1 MRARVIAIFGLLLAV
16 ALVNLGLGLQS
27 TLLGVR
33 AGLEGFALDAVGLI
47 MSANYLGFVA
57 GSWLGPWIVGRV
69 GHIRAFAVMAAVA
82 SVAVVLHPVVVAPGP
97 WIALRALTG
106 FAYAGLC
113 MVVESWL
120 NQRAANADRGG
131 ILALYMGATL
141 GASAGG
147 QLLLNLWPPQ
157 GFELFVLV
165 SILLSLS
172 LVPVALTTSPA
183 PPLARTH
190 PMGLGELF
198 RASPAGFIGC
208 VATGVLYSAVGSM
221 GAVFAQA
228 IGMTTFEISLFMML
242 IVVGG
247 TASLWPMG
255 RLSDRIDR
263 RGVVAGLFFAL
274 AASALAII
282 AAVGVRAEAVYAP
295 LLYALATLYGAAA
308 MPIYGIAVAHAND
321 KLMPEQYVPASS
333 TLLLCYGLGAMAG
346 PLGASYV
353 MLALGPGG
361 LFAFVA
367 AVGAASGA
375 FVIWRTTRKAPVLAD
390 EKHRFEPM
398 PATTP
403 TVVQLAT
410 EPVEPPK
417 AA

>member
-1 MRARVIAIFGLLLAV
+1 MRAGVIAIFGLLVAV
-16 ALVNLGLGLQS
+16 ALMNLGLGLQS

-33 AGLEGFALDAVGLI
+33 AGLEGFAIDSVGLI
-47 MSANYLGFVA
+47 MSANYMGFVT
-57 GSWLGPWIVGRV
+57 GSLLGPWIVGRV
-69 GHIRAFAVMAAVA
+69 GHIRAFSVMAAVA
-82 SVAVVLHPVVVAPGP
+82 SIAVVLHPVMLAPGP

-120 NQRAANADRGG
+120 NQRAANTDRGSV
-131 ILALYMGATL
+131 LSLYMGATL
-141 GASAGG
+141 GASAAG
-147 QLLLNLWPPQ
+147 QLLLNLWPPT
-157 GFELFVLV
+157 GFEPFILV
-165 SILLSLS
+165 SVILSLS

-183 PPLARTH
+183 PPLARSR

-208 VATGVLYSAVGSM
+208 IATGLVYSAVGGM

-255 RLSDRIDR
+255 RLSDRLDR

-274 AASALAII
+274 AASALAITV
-282 AAVGVRAEAVYAP
+282 AVVTRAEATYAP
-295 LLYALATLYGAAA
+295 LLYALGTLYGAAA

-321 KLMPEQYVPASS
+321 KLTPEQYVPASS
-333 TLLLCYGLGAMAG
+333 TLLLCYGLGAMIG
-346 PLGASYV
+346 PLGASQV
-353 MLALGPGG
+353 MLTLGPAG
-361 LFAFVA
+361 LFVFVA
-367 AVGAASGA
+367 AVGVASGL
-375 FVIWRTTRKAPVLAD
+375 FVIWRTTRRAPVLTD
-390 EKHRFEPM
+390 EKHPFEPV

-403 TVVQLAT
+403 SVVQLAA
-410 EPVEPPK
+410 EP
-417 AA
+417 